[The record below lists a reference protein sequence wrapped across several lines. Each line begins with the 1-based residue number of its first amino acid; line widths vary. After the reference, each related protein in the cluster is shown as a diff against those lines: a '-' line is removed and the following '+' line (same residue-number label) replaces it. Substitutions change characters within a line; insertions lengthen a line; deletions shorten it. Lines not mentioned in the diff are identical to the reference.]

1 MGVAGTAAA
10 AVTAV
15 AVAAVRGAAAAV
27 RAVTGID
34 TAGRAFVTQRSAPA
48 GVGVCGLLI
57 HEAVASSL
65 PRHLDLRGRFNDLAA

>member
-1 MGVAGTAAA
+1 MGVAGTAA

-48 GVGVCGLLI
+48 GVGVSGLLI